1 MRLELKDTLKHRG
14 VGRTLLLSILFF
26 TSMSATADALFEA
39 TGYGNFE
46 VQPDEVRFHSS
57 VTRVKVDAREAQ
69 NEVNAIVLRLEKTVD
84 RYDVLEDT
92 LDSSVISVN
101 PDYEWDSMTKKQ
113 VFVGYRVTRSLSFTV
128 RGTSEIGTILA
139 SLSDSGATQISPP
152 SLQYSQPHDAARK
165 ALQNAV
171 ANAMDKL
178 QVMASA
184 VNSSISDVVSV
195 TEITERSPAPMR
207 GEMRIAAA
215 TLADSPSP
223 VSVAALSYRAQVTVS
238 ANGD

>member
-46 VQPDEVRFHSS
+46 VRPDEVRFHTS
-57 VTRVKVDAREAQ
+57 VTRVKVDATEAQ

-84 RYDVLEDT
+84 R
-92 LDSSVISVN
+92 
-101 PDYEWDSMTKKQ
+101 
-113 VFVGYRVTRSLSFTV
+113 
-128 RGTSEIGTILA
+128 
-139 SLSDSGATQISPP
+139 
-152 SLQYSQPHDAARK
+152 
-165 ALQNAV
+165 
-171 ANAMDKL
+171 
-178 QVMASA
+178 MASA

-223 VSVAALSYRAQVTVS
+223 VSAAALSYRAQVTVS